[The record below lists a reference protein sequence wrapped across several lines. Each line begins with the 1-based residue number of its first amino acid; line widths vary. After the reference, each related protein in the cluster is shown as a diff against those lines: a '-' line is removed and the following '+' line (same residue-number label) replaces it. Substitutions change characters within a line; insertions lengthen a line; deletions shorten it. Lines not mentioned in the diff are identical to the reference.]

1 MVQALVHQRYHG
13 KYKDDLDGFIN
24 ELKIVKQSSGTGEPA
39 AVSGGDI
46 FTARGQSILNNES
59 YNEILKDMQLFEE
72 EIQIQLMQKIN
83 DKKNSELKK
92 SDLIKPKRSENLM
105 YRRQVDSLEDS
116 IRILERDN
124 DQLAGK

>member
-1 MVQALVHQRYHG
+1 
-13 KYKDDLDGFIN
+13 
-24 ELKIVKQSSGTGEPA
+24 
-39 AVSGGDI
+39 
-46 FTARGQSILNNES
+46 
-59 YNEILKDMQLFEE
+59 
-72 EIQIQLMQKIN
+72 MQKIN